1 MSTSSAERLVIAAS
15 GAVALFAV
23 AARFHDVAAYPALH
37 DWDASGHAV
46 NVVDLLDLHLPD
58 PRSWCGS
65 HPPLYYAI
73 GAALWRVLPASV
85 PVHVTLR
92 LVSVAAWVAT
102 VGLVWRWLRRI
113 AAAGDAA
120 VVAALLL
127 GVPGFVIA
135 SCMMTNDA
143 LCTLFIVATVVHL
156 AKAPPT
162 DPLPARHAAVTG
174 MLSALAALTK
184 ATGIVAAA
192 LAAAF
197 YAWRSRRRP
206 ARALRDVL
214 VVAALTAAIA
224 GPHYARLL
232 VSLPGSPYDILAGR
246 TAREK
251 AVVSD
256 VVVAASPA
264 STHFPSYAGL
274 LHSAMW
280 GDPTGAYMPRDT
292 GWPTRA
298 MWLAGFVVTAV
309 VAAGAVRLFAQP
321 ALLHEGGVALAFGM
335 LYVAVLLPHVSTG
348 PYVGLTKTN
357 YMMPEVL
364 PLAVLAV
371 VGMGAVAGK
380 PARVLRAFL
389 LAVAAAGV
397 GFTWYGWWA
406 PAQRAARPAAAAASA
421 DEPRDVVR
429 RYFDDRA
436 FDPIR
441 ALHALA
447 PDVQLAHELRLTR
460 ILRLPLA
467 AEEGLTAAE
476 EHSLEVARA
485 RVAWLELY
493 NLVDWMQ
500 PIATGLAPTVIDA
513 DGRGNAVDVRV
524 RVEATGALPPGGIGR
539 WPFPPF
545 EQDFILR
552 RAGSDWHIAGIRQDG
567 VLDDNAVDAFAAY
580 PTLAGLEHLRALG
593 WHPSWEL
600 PIATATGRAR

>member
-1 MSTSSAERLVIAAS
+1 MIAAS
-15 GAVALFAV
+15 GAVALLAI
-23 AARFHDVAAYPALH
+23 AARVHDVAAYPPLH

-46 NVVDLLDLHLPD
+46 NVVDLHDLHLPD

-92 LVSVAAWVAT
+92 LVSVAAWIAT
-102 VGLVWRWLRRI
+102 VGLVWRWLRRV
-113 AAAGDAA
+113 ASESDAA

-143 LCTLFIVATVVHL
+143 LCTLFIIATVLRL
-156 AKAPPT
+156 AEAPRT
-162 DPLPARHAAVTG
+162 DSLPARHAAVTG
-174 MLSALAALTK
+174 ILTALAAITK

-192 LAAAF
+192 MAAAF

-206 ARALRDVL
+206 ACALRNVF
-214 VVAALTAAIA
+214 VVAGLTAAIA

-232 VSLPGSPYDILAGR
+232 LSLPGSPYDILAGR
-246 TAREK
+246 VAREK
-251 AVVSD
+251 AVISD

-264 STHFPSYAGL
+264 SAHFPSYAGL

-292 GWPTRA
+292 GMPTRA

-309 VAAGAVRLFAQP
+309 VAAGAVRLFAKP
-321 ALLHEGGVALAFGM
+321 DLLRAAGLALVFGM

-371 VGMGAVAGK
+371 VGMGTVGGK
-380 PARVLRAFL
+380 PASALRAIL
-389 LAVAAAGV
+389 LAIAAGGV
-397 GFTWYGWWA
+397 AFTWFGWWT
-406 PAQRAARPAAAAASA
+406 PAHRAARPPAAASV
-421 DEPRDVVR
+421 DGPRDAVS

-441 ALHALA
+441 ALHVLA
-447 PDVQLAHELRLTR
+447 PDVQLAHELRLAR

-467 AEEGLTAAE
+467 PEEGLTAAE
-476 EHSLEVARA
+476 EHSLELARA

-493 NLVDWMQ
+493 NLVEWMQ
-500 PIATGLAPTVIDA
+500 PIATGLAPTVVDA
-513 DGRGNAVDVRV
+513 DGRGDVADVRV
-524 RVEATGALPPGGIGR
+524 RVEATGALPPNGAAGVGR
-539 WPFPPF
+539 WPFPAF
-545 EQDFILR
+545 EQHFALR
-552 RAGSDWHIAGIRQDG
+552 REGHDWRITGIRQDG
-567 VLDDNAVDAFAAY
+567 VLDDNAVDAFVAY

-600 PIATATGRAR
+600 PVAAVTGRAR